1 MSAQSE
7 NEEFEFMAMAEEE
20 AKRNKSLSL
29 SNLQPSHD
37 LADSRLP
44 ENRQENADPYA
55 EAKQLGMK
63 SVKLVGNIAGSLTTG
78 PINAAAQGFQDEGFT
93 PAGFGKALVSNQIK
107 NLADPFRSG
116 PNRIQSS
123 EKSLERAG
131 VPNQSREIMTGVPG
145 FVMRERARSGSAGLT
160 PADESKYRDDQIYQV
175 PAHENGLAHDLG
187 QAADMFTPAVGLSVA
202 KPIMKGALK
211 VGQAIAEP
219 IGTGLQKMGTS
230 QMNRVVSPLMRH
242 ERKANTP
249 ISEVIF
255 KYGFDKPNPPS
266 ISGLDPAN
274 AEAQLSKRAN
284 PKTMFQRSGDKLK
297 DLSQELRA
305 HIQAGKDGGARVGI
319 EKVIDDAVAEL
330 KSKRGETPDYFD
342 YIQDVDGAAKD
353 LKEKAALASGDGFG
367 DLDLLQ
373 AQAFKQY
380 TGTQGKWLQ
389 VAKSKGIKTTAKE
402 TADSRLSEKVNR
414 ILNETIDGLAN
425 GETANINR
433 QISEIIPA
441 HEALGWRQIVDNRKA
456 SLSLT
461 DALSLMATA
470 IDPKLAGLYAVNK
483 ASKSGTVAS
492 WMYRLGEKLRTA
504 KTPEEAAKITSVFKK
519 KGLSDSEIETLK
531 AQIEPGKRPF
541 LPSITGPDELAPRSR
556 SGRPALGEQPP
567 TYVPREGSIESPFGQ
582 PTPPAKPQFDPLEA
596 LDPRNRQSLPEG
608 QGSIEDMA
616 PPEMAQARQQDAQ
629 AAREAFVRQD
639 RERQI
644 GKVPLPVEQ
653 PLGDPQFRVID
664 RPIKKPPTQRELFGP
679 SDLSYRRSKMFQYL
693 QKTTGKDPFMS
704 DVYKELEK
712 LGKKDVPKAP
722 EKEILKREFKGRTKP
737 EDHAAMED
745 LLSNGG
751 QGVETVTIKAE
762 DAPKTFT
769 LGGVE
774 FTKGRT
780 LYGKTIFKGIRDR
793 KFMVSSDGLIHMD
806 KPLDEVPF

>member
-1 MSAQSE
+1 MEESARQMSAQSE

-29 SNLQPSHD
+29 SNLQPNHD

-44 ENRQENADPYA
+44 ENRQGNADPYA

-63 SVKLVGNIAGSLTTG
+63 SIELVGNIAGSLSTG

-93 PAGFGKALVSNQIK
+93 PAGFGKALVSNQIR

-175 PAHENGLAHDLG
+175 PAHENGLAKDLG
-187 QAADMFTPAVGLSVA
+187 QAADMFTPAVALSAV
-202 KPIMKGALK
+202 KPIAKGVEYGARELAGPAGRGMQKLAVMQAKSAIPINIPFARKGAESETFLK
-211 VGQAIAEP
+211 E
-219 IGTGLQKMGTS
+219 GLLSGGK
-230 QMNRVVSPLMRH
+230 N
-242 ERKANTP
+242 EAYNKA
-249 ISEVIF
+249 SE
-255 KYGFDKPNPPS
+255 
-266 ISGLDPAN
+266 
-274 AEAQLSKRAN
+274 LSK
-284 PKTMFQRSGDKLK
+284 
-297 DLSQELRA
+297 DLGNQV
-305 HIQAGKDGGARVGI
+305 VGI
-319 EKVIDDAVAEL
+319 IE
-330 KSKRGETPDYFD
+330 
-342 YIQDVDGAAKD
+342 
-353 LKEKAALASGDGFG
+353 
-367 DLDLLQ
+367 
-373 AQAFKQY
+373 
-380 TGTQGKWLQ
+380 QGK
-389 VAKSKGIKTTAKE
+389 
-402 TADSRLSEKVNR
+402 
-414 ILNETIDGLAN
+414 NEGKTIDGFALIDNLKAKNTNGAIESKDGIRFLEPASKRVLDKTEKIIKRMSIDGDGRINVKQANAVKQWLQKQADYPGQALAQ
-425 GETANINR
+425 GLPLTAEADAAGLTAADLGHEFRTAIESKVPEVKDLNAR
-433 QISEIIPA
+433 LSKIIPA
-441 HEALGWRQIVDNRKA
+441 KQAAGWKQAVRDRQELVPLKALVAVTADIAASKGAALGLLAMN
-456 SLSLT
+456 
-461 DALSLMATA
+461 TA
-470 IDPKLAGLYAVNK
+470 W
-483 ASKSGTVAS
+483 KSGRISQTMYNLGSKLIKAGNVA
-492 WMYRLGEKLRTA
+492 EK
-504 KTPEEAAKITSVFKK
+504 AKIETAMEKAVS
-519 KGLSDSEIETLK
+519 KGMISTDEIEALK
-531 AQIEPGKRPF
+531 AQLEPGKRPF
-541 LPSITGPDELAPRSR
+541 LPSITRPDELAPRSR
-556 SGRPALGEQPP
+556 SGRPVLGESPA
-567 TYVPREGSIESPFGQ
+567 TFVPRQGSAESPFGQ
-582 PTPPAKPQFDPLEA
+582 PTPPTKPQFDPLEA

-616 PPEMAQARQQDAQ
+616 PPQMAEARQQDAQ

-639 RERQI
+639 RERALGLS
-644 GKVPLPVEQ
+644 GKPFQ
-653 PLGDPQFRVID
+653 PAQQPELRVIE

-679 SDLSYRRSKMFQYL
+679 SDLSYRRAKMFQYL
-693 QKTTGKDPFMS
+693 KQTTGKDPFMS

-712 LGKKDVPKAP
+712 LGKNDVPKAP
-722 EKEILKREFKGRTKP
+722 EKEILKREYKGRTKP
-737 EDHAAMED
+737 EDHKAMED

>member
-1 MSAQSE
+1 MFTVTHPKAGDIDFPDGTSDADIAK
-7 NEEFEFMAMAEEE
+7 AMRQLDAETASNVTAGHGMGDLKIAEQQQYDSPSMPNGQGGYI
-20 AKRNKSLSL
+20 AKSLG
-29 SNLQPSHD
+29 
-37 LADSRLP
+37 
-44 ENRQENADPYA
+44 NA
-55 EAKQLGMK
+55 AKF
-63 SVKLVGNIAGSLTTG
+63 VGNVAGTVSTG

-93 PAGFGKALVSNQIK
+93 PAGFGKALVSNQIR

-187 QAADMFTPAVGLSVA
+187 QAADMFTPAVALSAV
-202 KPIMKGALK
+202 KPIAKGVEYGARELAGPVGRGIQKVAVMQAKSAIPINIPFARKGAESETFLK
-211 VGQAIAEP
+211 E
-219 IGTGLQKMGTS
+219 GLLSGGK
-230 QMNRVVSPLMRH
+230 N
-242 ERKANTP
+242 EAYNKA
-249 ISEVIF
+249 SE
-255 KYGFDKPNPPS
+255 
-266 ISGLDPAN
+266 
-274 AEAQLSKRAN
+274 LSK
-284 PKTMFQRSGDKLK
+284 
-297 DLSQELRA
+297 DLGNQV
-305 HIQAGKDGGARVGI
+305 VGI
-319 EKVIDDAVAEL
+319 IE
-330 KSKRGETPDYFD
+330 
-342 YIQDVDGAAKD
+342 
-353 LKEKAALASGDGFG
+353 
-367 DLDLLQ
+367 
-373 AQAFKQY
+373 
-380 TGTQGKWLQ
+380 QGK
-389 VAKSKGIKTTAKE
+389 
-402 TADSRLSEKVNR
+402 
-414 ILNETIDGLAN
+414 NEGKTIDGFALIDNLKAKNTSGAIETKEGIRLLEPASKRVLDKAEKIIKRMSQDGDGRLNVKQANAVKQWLQKQADYPGQALAQ
-425 GETANINR
+425 GLPLTAEADAAGLTAADLGHEFRTAIESKVPEVKDLNAR
-433 QISEIIPA
+433 LSKIIPA
-441 HEALGWRQIVDNRKA
+441 KQAAGWKQAVRDRQELVPLKA
-456 SLSLT
+456 FVAVIG
-461 DALSLMATA
+461 D
-470 IDPKLAGLYAVNK
+470 LAGGHGLATGLLAMNT
-483 ASKSGTVAS
+483 AWKSGRISQTMYNLGSKLIKAGNVA
-492 WMYRLGEKLRTA
+492 EK
-504 KTPEEAAKITSVFKK
+504 AKIETAMEKAVS
-519 KGLSDSEIETLK
+519 KGMISTDEIEALK
-531 AQIEPGKRPF
+531 AQLEPGKRPF

-567 TYVPREGSIESPFGQ
+567 TYVPREGSTESPFGP
-582 PTPPAKPQFDPLEA
+582 PTPPAQPQFDPLEA

-653 PLGDPQFRVID
+653 PLGNPQFRVID

-693 QKTTGKDPFMS
+693 KQTTGKDPFMS